1 MKNLKGVF
9 NMIIAYGDL
18 KEATWAMRAHGR
30 IRTLAITNGKK
41 KEKLQFK
48 LDDDC
53 VYLFCKN
60 GKPYEIGNKLLYN
73 ILSDILIFIADTD
86 KVDDAINEIMIAL
99 L

>member
-1 MKNLKGVF
+1 
-9 NMIIAYGDL
+9 MITEYGEL

-48 LDDDC
+48 LDGDC
-53 VYLFCKN
+53 VYLFCRD
-60 GKPYEIGNKLLYN
+60 GKPYEIDNRLLYN
-73 ILSDILIFIADTD
+73 ILSEILTVIADTD
-86 KVDDAINEIMIAL
+86 NVEDAINEIMIAL

>member
-1 MKNLKGVF
+1 
-9 NMIIAYGDL
+9 MIIAYGDL

-48 LDDDC
+48 LDGDC
-53 VYLFCKN
+53 VYLFCKD
-60 GKPYEIGNKLLYN
+60 GRPYEIDNSMLYS
-73 ILSDILIFIADTD
+73 ILSEILTFIANTEE
-86 KVDDAINEIMIAL
+86 VYDAINEIMIAL

>member
-1 MKNLKGVF
+1 
-9 NMIIAYGDL
+9 MIIAYGDV

-48 LDDDC
+48 LDDDL
-53 VYLFCKN
+53 YLFCKD
-60 GKPYEIGNKLLYN
+60 GKPYEIDNRMLYS
-73 ILSDILIFIADTD
+73 ILTEILTFVADTEE
-86 KVDDAINEIMIAL
+86 VDNAVNEIMIAL

>member
-1 MKNLKGVF
+1 
-9 NMIIAYGDL
+9 MIIAYGDL

-48 LDDDC
+48 LDADC
-53 VYLFCKN
+53 VYLFCRD
-60 GKPYEIGNKLLYN
+60 GKPYEIGNKLLYS
-73 ILSDILIFIADTD
+73 ILNEILIFVADTD
-86 KVDDAINEIMIAL
+86 KVEDTVNEIMIAL

>member
-1 MKNLKGVF
+1 
-9 NMIIAYGDL
+9 MIIAYGDL

-48 LDDDC
+48 LDGDC
-53 VYLFCKN
+53 VYLFCRD
-60 GKPYEIGNKLLYN
+60 GKPYEIDNRILYS
-73 ILSDILIFIADTD
+73 IISETLIPIADTD
-86 KVDDAINEIMIAL
+86 NVEDAINEIMIAL